1 MTDEAKIQWTSDDND
16 GLPMLFAVD
25 DQLHDELT
33 YVYNLLAEPVEQPK
47 APNPNTSR
55 ARQLREMDKLRQEIA
70 DLKVQ
75 LRQAKRQY
83 VASMVPMSVW
93 EGAARQQRIEKERA
107 IQENEKLRSQVH
119 EYATFIDLLEASMH
133 KKPRL
138 SLDADL
144 ASPTWQ
150 EYKLAAHAA
159 LRVAAIH
166 AIADREYR
174 RLHYNMTSAGL
185 HDYTGQDFLRVHPLI
200 RDDGKVVIEAV
211 YHLTVPAPFHP
222 VGKALWDVVNGTHGP
237 DLPGEERMDDF
248 TVYRT
253 LRLANT
259 TGEVHSN
266 FVRKY
271 FPEDDR
277 DIVLWRS
284 VLNDELI
291 PQMDQGAVNDES
303 GWVVVRAKDAH
314 TCYIQTVLHMVDSQ
328 GTCDRLGAAEILID
342 CWSSLDTNT
351 LLPRGQEPQPMQTFM
366 AIGRRIELA
375 AKRAIDA
382 VVSKYHP

>member
-1 MTDEAKIQWTSDDND
+1 MTDEAKIQWTPDDND

-93 EGAARQQRIEKERA
+93 E
-107 IQENEKLRSQVH
+107 
-119 EYATFIDLLEASMH
+119 
-133 KKPRL
+133 
-138 SLDADL
+138 
-144 ASPTWQ
+144 
-150 EYKLAAHAA
+150 
-159 LRVAAIH
+159 
-166 AIADREYR
+166 
-174 RLHYNMTSAGL
+174 GL